1 MEIVTYHSGVLKGLA
16 RAMDLEGQV
25 VLFGDWFP
33 ATLDEEGSQSCQ
45 LRVQGIVHII
55 RNVYRYLRAAI
66 LVTLIYKCLVV
77 TMNEGMLIRNVATQI
92 VKSARRRMKIMLNR
106 FNTVQ

>member
-55 RNVYRYLRAAI
+55 RNVYGYLKQQS
-66 LVTLIYKCLVV
+66 LV
-77 TMNEGMLIRNVATQI
+77 
-92 VKSARRRMKIMLNR
+92 
-106 FNTVQ
+106 